1 MNTGGMFYD
10 ILLIFYFFVPNLST
24 WGPMFYEN
32 IFVSLL
38 RIVSQPIAIEKTL
51 KKYQNNN
58 GCQNN
63 GKVSK

>member
-1 MNTGGMFYD
+1 
-10 ILLIFYFFVPNLST
+10 
-24 WGPMFYEN
+24 MFYEN

-51 KKYQNNN
+51 KKYQNNG